1 MIYKVYGPPGTGKTT
16 KLLGFVKSYTDK
28 GIALDKIGYFAFTR
42 KAAKEAKER
51 IGIEKKKL
59 RYFQTLHSFAFHALG
74 LKEESVMQPYHYEDL
89 GKQLNIRVKFQDKN
103 NDEETHFLTCDNL
116 YYQIIGKAKNKNITV
131 EEEWHTNEYAREDIN
146 WDILKHININLEQY
160 KQKNNLIDF
169 NDMIH
174 QFVNKPELC
183 PEFEAVFI
191 DEAQDLSP
199 LQWQMY
205 DLLKTKSKDIYLAGD
220 DDQAI
225 YQWAGADVD
234 RFINEPGEEIFLTQS
249 HRIPVSVQEISKTI
263 INRIQGLRVDKKYLP
278 REEQGEAK
286 AIYNLHNVDLHKGNW
301 LVLARTGTRLK
312 DIMQDLE
319 SKGIYYQTK
328 KGKSYGVKL
337 YKAILNY
344 TKWTNGLDLTENESK
359 DIKDYTGDKVWS
371 KDLFWYEIFDKV
383 SLDQKNYIR
392 LMLANKENLNDEAR
406 VKLSTIHA
414 AKGGEEDNVVLILD
428 NARKIRQAV
437 QRSVKKRDEE
447 HRVWYVGATRARNN
461 LYLLKAK
468 IERYGY
474 QL

>member
-1 MIYKVYGPPGTGKTT
+1 
-16 KLLGFVKSYTDK
+16 
-28 GIALDKIGYFAFTR
+28 
-42 KAAKEAKER
+42 
-51 IGIEKKKL
+51 
-59 RYFQTLHSFAFHALG
+59 
-74 LKEESVMQPYHYEDL
+74 
-89 GKQLNIRVKFQDKN
+89 
-103 NDEETHFLTCDNL
+103 
-116 YYQIIGKAKNKNITV
+116 
-131 EEEWHTNEYAREDIN
+131 
-146 WDILKHININLEQY
+146 
-160 KQKNNLIDF
+160 
-169 NDMIH
+169 MIH